1 MIVSWT
7 DPQPSV
13 QYDYAQ
19 VYRATSNSFGAASL
33 LVDTRAN
40 TYTDTTAVSGVTYY
54 YWVRSRQGA
63 EFSTEVATT
72 PTNSTAAAINAAT
85 ATNVE
90 WSGVLDGAGTIP
102 SNNATV
108 GGTLGL
114 DIKDE
119 GGTTIGDIDSLN
131 KHALGALQAANFNP
145 YMTLVDPDRDTPMGW
160 YVGDQTGSGTH
171 AQILEYT
178 NANKNIL
185 KMNSGYGATLVSQ
198 AMRIIPGMDL
208 MGIIRYD
215 LSGASSIKFP
225 VFALD
230 AEDLGADYLT
240 ICTTP
245 TNADPE
251 VLAATR
257 EVGVTLSAIGS
268 TTWTTAVMA
277 LRRPDVTGTF
287 LSTHTPNAEWCSV
300 GVVLTSAV
308 DIEIDYI
315 YLWWQPSTYFSFG
328 AP

>member
-1 MIVSWT
+1 
-7 DPQPSV
+7 
-13 QYDYAQ
+13 
-19 VYRATSNSFGAASL
+19 
-33 LVDTRAN
+33 
-40 TYTDTTAVSGVTYY
+40 
-54 YWVRSRQGA
+54 
-63 EFSTEVATT
+63 
-72 PTNSTAAAINAAT
+72 
-85 ATNVE
+85 
-90 WSGVLDGAGTIP
+90 
-102 SNNATV
+102 
-108 GGTLGL
+108 
-114 DIKDE
+114 
-119 GGTTIGDIDSLN
+119 
-131 KHALGALQAANFNP
+131 
-145 YMTLVDPDRDTPMGW
+145 
-160 YVGDQTGSGTH
+160 
-171 AQILEYT
+171 
-178 NANKNIL
+178 
-185 KMNSGYGATLVSQ
+185 
-198 AMRIIPGMDL
+198 MDL

-277 LRRPDVTGTF
+277 LTRPDVTGTF

-308 DIEIDYI
+308 DIQIDYI
-315 YLWWQPSTYFSFG
+315 YLWWQPSAYFSFG